1 MIPHF
6 SPFVYLFF
14 RIFDKNL
21 HKLRSEVETVMNA
34 TCFLLTLG
42 AGMAAGAVVCSML
55 PRECTV
61 KKMVE
66 QAAESVEDAAK
77 KAVDS
82 VTQ

>member
-1 MIPHF
+1 
-6 SPFVYLFF
+6 
-14 RIFDKNL
+14 
-21 HKLRSEVETVMNA
+21 MNA

-66 QAAESVEDAAK
+66 QAAENVEDAAK
-77 KAVDS
+77 KAVDA